1 MLICTN
7 IGFVVLDKFFS
18 IGYCILI
25 LYIVLVLIEHKI
37 KYSWSKFCVLLLA
50 YV

>member
-1 MLICTN
+1 MLICIN
-7 IGFVVLDKFFS
+7 IGFVFLDTFFS
-18 IGYCILI
+18 IVYRILI

-37 KYSWSKFCVLLLA
+37 KYSWSKFCVLLLV